1 MKKSSRPDVSA
12 VAPVRRAATHR
23 LPSFVLRRGEI
34 RGFDG
39 IKFFQQREVFVSSK
53 NWFSKIERIVGGAIF
68 VTKQNIYVLMK
79 NFQLLLALPIS
90 LFLFCQCAASK
101 KLDLAQKNAETVR
114 IWFEEGW
121 NKKQNE
127 ALIERVFA
135 PDWTDGNPIRS
146 NQVDGHEGIRQM
158 VHFYELA
165 FDDTHFTITHLFA
178 NERYVAIRY
187 DVEANHVGPAFGI
200 LPTGKHFTSSG
211 IVIYEMEKGKIKRTW
226 QELDLMGI
234 IKQLKTEG
242 E

>member
-1 MKKSSRPDVSA
+1 M
-12 VAPVRRAATHR
+12 
-23 LPSFVLRRGEI
+23 
-34 RGFDG
+34 
-39 IKFFQQREVFVSSK
+39 
-53 NWFSKIERIVGGAIF
+53 
-68 VTKQNIYVLMK
+68 TKQNIYAFMK
-79 NFQLLLALPIS
+79 NVLLLLAIPFCLS
-90 LFLFCQCAASK
+90 LLCQCAASK
-101 KLDLAQKNAETVR
+101 KLDLAKMNEDTVR

-165 FDDTHFTITHLFA
+165 FTDTHFSITHLFA
-178 NERYVAIRY
+178 DERYVAIRY
-187 DVEANHVGPAFGI
+187 DVEATHVGPAFGI

-211 IVIYEMEKGKIKRTW
+211 IVIYEMEKGKIRRSW

-234 IKQLKTEG
+234 IKQLKQEG
-242 E
+242 D